1 MAASIMELPDN
12 SSGINISDVIEVI
25 ETDCN
30 SMDST
35 RREGPYI
42 KIVEQPASKALR
54 FRYECEGRSAGSIP
68 GVNSSTENKTYPTIQ
83 IKNYK
88 GKVVV
93 VVSCVTKDAP
103 YKPHP
108 HNLVGR
114 EGCKRGVCTLEIH
127 NDTMTQSFDH
137 LGIQCVKK
145 KDIEDALRIR
155 EEIRVDPFKT
165 GFSHRTQAGSIDL
178 NAVRLCFQAFLE
190 DRPNSGT
197 FTIPL
202 VPVVSEIIY
211 DKKALCDLAICRL
224 SHSSATVAGGLEMI
238 LLCEKV
244 LKEDIAVRLYEEK
257 NGEIVWAANCEFTPA
272 QVHKQVAITFKTPR
286 YHTMQVDKPVQ
297 VFIQL
302 QRPSD
307 HETSEPLPFQL
318 TPLDSGRPAFWS
330 LRRYRADYRTF
341 SHILS
346 ADTKLLTK
354 VDNVDNLIPDTEEA
368 QDTNNNS
375 HPTKPQP
382 SLTIVDQ
389 SSPKP
394 MEVQPQPPYTEVD
407 TVVDSCPIELNNE
420 VKRFE
425 DVASLVDNVEQ
436 SFDDL
441 INEVDDFDEIMSSE
455 LNQEIPTVNDGI
467 YSSFQMAMKNPFEFV
482 DMNTSGYEDVLP
494 PPPRPLEPKPLIRD
508 QIFTE
513 MQNDD
518 ILPPLPPKRI
528 RKSPPN
534 KNLPPVP
541 EGKKL
546 NIFQKLFSSK
556 RKDKSR
562 KNSVSSMGS
571 RRSLVDDKSVVEPD
585 EVTLTEAE
593 HYALY
598 TALAP
603 HATASEFDEASFY
616 YSPVEGLSQT
626 VK

>member
-318 TPLDSGRPAFWS
+318 TPLDSGSVSGEQLNRKKPRLNDVDRLLIADKDPLRASPRLSPGPTVKREPADTSPNPYSVYSPGAVRVASVYHPDLEYNPMFYQALPS
-330 LRRYRADYRTF
+330 TSMGYQARTVTVP
-341 SHILS
+341 SLS
-346 ADTKLLTK
+346 ALKPVAVSPGARLSPASSPQALGRVSPLPVANAVAVPSDIYMREPLQNGSLLDISSFVAEPMEHITVDSKDFSGCDINLSENLSNNLHLSDANIVNPLQENMTDSFTKLANT
-354 VDNVDNLIPDTEEA
+354 A
-368 QDTNNNS
+368 
-375 HPTKPQP
+375 
-382 SLTIVDQ
+382 
-389 SSPKP
+389 
-394 MEVQPQPPYTEVD
+394 Y
-407 TVVDSCPIELNNE
+407 
-420 VKRFE
+420 
-425 DVASLVDNVEQ
+425 
-436 SFDDL
+436 
-441 INEVDDFDEIMSSE
+441 SE
-455 LNQEIPTVNDGI
+455 
-467 YSSFQMAMKNPFEFV
+467 F
-482 DMNTSGYEDVLP
+482 
-494 PPPRPLEPKPLIRD
+494 
-508 QIFTE
+508 
-513 MQNDD
+513 
-518 ILPPLPPKRI
+518 
-528 RKSPPN
+528 
-534 KNLPPVP
+534 
-541 EGKKL
+541 EGK
-546 NIFQKLFSSK
+546 
-556 RKDKSR
+556 
-562 KNSVSSMGS
+562 
-571 RRSLVDDKSVVEPD
+571 
-585 EVTLTEAE
+585 
-593 HYALY
+593 
-598 TALAP
+598 
-603 HATASEFDEASFY
+603 
-616 YSPVEGLSQT
+616 
-626 VK
+626 